1 VAGCEEIDVGGNDVE
16 DHCCEEEKQDVDAFK
31 VSARL
36 CYPPGDL
43 HYYYFVLFCFEFYVC
58 TFERIYKKE
67 SIKSKGQKIH

>member
-1 VAGCEEIDVGGNDVE
+1 MAGCEEIDVGGDDVE

-43 HYYYFVLFCFEFYVC
+43 HYYYFVLFCFA
-58 TFERIYKKE
+58 
-67 SIKSKGQKIH
+67 

>member
-1 VAGCEEIDVGGNDVE
+1 LNRVETDSIYGFGPELGVAGCEEIDVGGDDVE

-43 HYYYFVLFCFEFYVC
+43 HYYYFVLFCFA
-58 TFERIYKKE
+58 
-67 SIKSKGQKIH
+67 